1 MKQPEP
7 PKGKGQP
14 APASKQVVSTYPEG
28 FDPSKYVRPGL
39 SADDILR
46 IKECFDIFDYDKSGA
61 ITYEIKYPNFY
72 FYSPNELKNAIIA
85 LGLEK
90 SAEEILELVEDLDK
104 DGNNE
109 VEFEE
114 FLQIFG
120 FTGYLLTV
128 KLKIEISL
136 IRKCSRICS
145 ISSTLL
151 ALD

>member
-1 MKQPEP
+1 MSTKVTTT
-7 PKGKGQP
+7 
-14 APASKQVVSTYPEG
+14 SKIIVSQYTSG
-28 FDPSKYVRPGL
+28 FDPSKYTKPGL

-61 ITYEIKYPNFY
+61 ITYHLNKIIR
-72 FYSPNELKNAIIA
+72 PNELKNAIKA

-90 SAEEILELVEDLDK
+90 SAEEILQLVEDLDK

-120 FTGYLLTV
+120 FTGYHYNC
-128 KLKIEISL
+128 IN
-136 IRKCSRICS
+136 
-145 ISSTLL
+145 
-151 ALD
+151 